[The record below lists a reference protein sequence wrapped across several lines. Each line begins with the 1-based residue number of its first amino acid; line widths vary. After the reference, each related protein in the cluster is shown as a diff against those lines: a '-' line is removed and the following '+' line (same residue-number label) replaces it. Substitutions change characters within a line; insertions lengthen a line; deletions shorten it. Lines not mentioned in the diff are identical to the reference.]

1 MSFDKIL
8 FAVVI
13 VLALTLNFGF
23 VVGDITVIAHHN
35 RYELFASLVVSLI
48 ATVMKFGDRSQL
60 GSTMLATSLVAD
72 VQLIAAALFW
82 TYASLD
88 GSVMSVHDTV
98 TVVSLAIGALAANV
112 VSVVLLI
119 IETASLRR

>member
-8 FAVVI
+8 FAFVI
-13 VLALTLNFGF
+13 VLALTLNVGF

-35 RYELFASLVVSLI
+35 VYELALALIVSLL

-60 GSTMLATSLVAD
+60 GSTLLATSLVAD
-72 VQLIAAALFW
+72 VQLIGAAVVWAVV
-82 TYASLD
+82 SRD
-88 GSVMSVHDTV
+88 GSPVTDHESVTI
-98 TVVSLAIGALAANV
+98 VSLAIGALVANL
-112 VSVVLLI
+112 VSVLLLI